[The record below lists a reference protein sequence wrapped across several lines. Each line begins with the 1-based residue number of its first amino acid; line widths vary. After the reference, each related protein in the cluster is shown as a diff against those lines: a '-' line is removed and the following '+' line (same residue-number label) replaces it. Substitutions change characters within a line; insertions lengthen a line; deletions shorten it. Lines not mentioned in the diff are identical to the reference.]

1 MALLSRTFRPGPR
14 AIATWVVAVY
24 LAAATVRGAGFVGA
38 LPYAL
43 AGVTGLF
50 ALMAQR
56 MSGPR
61 GDAVL
66 GLMLLSGSV
75 TAQGGNRAF
84 LAIAALLASRALM
97 LSLHALEGPGGLA
110 RGRESNIRGP
120 LAVMTGGWGVSA
132 LLLGIAAF
140 YPAAGQGWAIFF
152 GPLALS
158 LGCLGTVIGRRLLTG
173 YLELGLLLR
182 LAACSII
189 LGLAIVLAVFA
200 SLVTAKVVD
209 VALVLAFVTAA
220 PAVVLFAELRDHAA
234 VARVARRIGTLGVI
248 ATPIL
253 VVSAGLSGEIWHR
266 DATGAAAVTGI
277 VLLLTGMLIGRADRL
292 LLPGGGAHWDAAK
305 NAERA
310 SRKHDPDQ
318 VLPSVLQALKDPF
331 GVAGD
336 SPAIYTQDP
345 PRRRW
350 VNTAG
355 YLEESV
361 ATWPAEAVRLARE
374 EPWATL
380 RAEVLSALAVRRP
393 DTRRAL
399 HWMEHAGVSTIT
411 IITRDGEPDAILS
424 LPAGGRQ
431 HPLLLEEAIELKG
444 LTDSLAFAT
453 AFTERLDRSM
463 LRERALTET
472 VDAREDDLERVRFA
486 EQSTQDRHM
495 AHTLRLARSAQG
507 TVYAPLSRMAMET
520 LERRLNA
527 AASTVVQVPVG
538 TDLVP
543 YLARAHLAGARKH
556 GPFVVVDAT
565 LPRDHDL
572 ERWRKR
578 DESPLALAQG
588 GVLVLTHAT
597 NLPHDVQRLI
607 AKTLA
612 HRELPFAPLETADF
626 GLVLTSNLP
635 EGMLRGEGTLDRDL
649 ALRLEDALGTMVSWP
664 SLGDRAE
671 DLRAML
677 QDRLS
682 REGMR
687 QKGHPVG
694 LSDAAFATLVSHT
707 FEGEEAELDLFV
719 QKLVTRVRG
728 ELVLPEDL
736 GALVSPVTA
745 PKLRLVPR
753 D

>member
-1 MALLSRTFRPGPR
+1 
-14 AIATWVVAVY
+14 
-24 LAAATVRGAGFVGA
+24 
-38 LPYAL
+38 
-43 AGVTGLF
+43 
-50 ALMAQR
+50 
-56 MSGPR
+56 
-61 GDAVL
+61 
-66 GLMLLSGSV
+66 
-75 TAQGGNRAF
+75 
-84 LAIAALLASRALM
+84 
-97 LSLHALEGPGGLA
+97 
-110 RGRESNIRGP
+110 
-120 LAVMTGGWGVSA
+120 
-132 LLLGIAAF
+132 
-140 YPAAGQGWAIFF
+140 
-152 GPLALS
+152 
-158 LGCLGTVIGRRLLTG
+158 
-173 YLELGLLLR
+173 
-182 LAACSII
+182 
-189 LGLAIVLAVFA
+189 
-200 SLVTAKVVD
+200 
-209 VALVLAFVTAA
+209 
-220 PAVVLFAELRDHAA
+220 VVLFAELRDHAA

-253 VVSAGLSGEIWHR
+253 VVTAGLAGEVWRR

-277 VLLLTGMLIGRADRL
+277 LLLLTGMLIGRADRL

-305 NAERA
+305 RAEQA
-310 SRKHDPDQ
+310 SRRHDPDE
-318 VLPSVLQALKDPF
+318 VLPAVLQALKDPF
-331 GVAGD
+331 GVAGE

-355 YLEESV
+355 YLEES
-361 ATWPAEAVRLARE
+361 AAAWPEEAVRLARE
-374 EPWATL
+374 EPWSTL

-399 HWMEHAGVSTIT
+399 HWMDHAGISTIT
-411 IITRDGEPDAILS
+411 VITRNGEPDAVLA
-424 LPAGGRQ
+424 LPAVGRQ
-431 HPLLLEEAIELKG
+431 HPLLLEEAIELKE

-472 VDAREDDLERVRFA
+472 VAAREDEVERAKFV

-495 AHTLRLARSAQG
+495 AHTLRLARAAQG
-507 TVYAPLSRMAMET
+507 TVYAPLSRLALEAM
-520 LERRLNA
+520 ERRLNA
-527 AASTVVQVPVG
+527 AVSTVVQAPVG
-538 TDLVP
+538 TDVVP
-543 YLARAHLAGARKH
+543 YLARAHLSGARKH

-572 ERWRKR
+572 ERWRRR

-626 GLVLTSNLP
+626 GLVLTSHLP
-635 EGMLRGEGTLDRDL
+635 EGMLRGEGALAPDL
-649 ALRLEDALGTMVSWP
+649 ALRLEDALGALVVWP

-694 LSDAAFATLVSHT
+694 LSDAAFASLVSHT

-719 QKLVTRVRG
+719 QKLVARVRG
-728 ELVLPEDL
+728 ELVLPDDL